1 MTRKEEEKI
10 EHGKFY
16 WALFK
21 QQPFMF
27 PQWEPVEAYRKE
39 KKIYFKMTGETS
51 HLYIEDIIEIDI
63 NPLVYEEKGN
73 QNEKAN

>member
-1 MTRKEEEKI
+1 MAMTREEENKI

-16 WALFK
+16 WAMFR

-39 KKIYFKMTGETS
+39 EKIYFKMTGETN
-51 HLYIEDIIEIDI
+51 HLYTGEIMEIDT
-63 NPLVYEEKGN
+63 NPLTKEK
-73 QNEKAN
+73 